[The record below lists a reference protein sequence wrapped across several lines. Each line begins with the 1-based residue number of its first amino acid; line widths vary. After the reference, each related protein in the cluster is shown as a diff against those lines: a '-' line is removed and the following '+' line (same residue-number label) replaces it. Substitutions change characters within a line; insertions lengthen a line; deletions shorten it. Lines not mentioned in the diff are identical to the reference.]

1 MAKIVLF
8 MFCALLWAHA
18 CAAFRP
24 NYGGNLSVPRRRD
37 EKPISTPAA
46 TTATFTFEIPFDE
59 HGSSFSEWIGVV
71 CLRPDQMTE
80 DECELQGDDWF
91 QCPNPDVSGILV
103 RVPTYLVN
111 LLLGIVVMYNPNE
124 SSDAVWTQLLTVY
137 ALLVSGAIAIATHG
151 ISRFHSGQT
160 VLLVMSPLSIA
171 LFVYAI
177 LGFLGRRHRLDN
189 ILSAE
194 RKNHLPRILV
204 VIFPLV
210 AFALM
215 IFTSIAPDNHFTKTS
230 PCDFLGDKGAGAA
243 IIYNFLFIPY
253 VGVAIVL
260 LTIVAILG
268 PTAAGGHPPSIAI
281 MIGSA
286 APVILVTI
294 SFVFAIIRTRKALS
308 EQLRQEKGQ
317 WKFWVLWNFLGR
329 RYPFLHFCGVFLIP
343 MIYWVIANEMR
354 LLGTPDNIFSLSFG
368 QVLASFVI
376 LPPLLQVLKMTPA
389 ASRWFRNLAV
399 IRLLTGRQRE
409 LVLPVGSRQQ
419 NDEIIEMASL
429 TTLEK

>member
-1 MAKIVLF
+1 MAKIILF
-8 MFCALLWAHA
+8 MLCALLWAHA

-24 NYGGNLSVPRRRD
+24 NHGGHSAVHRRD
-37 EKPISTPAA
+37 ENPTTAPAA
-46 TTATFTFEIPFDE
+46 TTANFTFKIPFDE
-59 HGSSFSEWIGVV
+59 HDSSLPDWIGVV

-80 DECELQGDDWF
+80 DECELEGVDWF

-111 LLLGIVVMYNPNE
+111 LLLGIIVMYNPEE
-124 SSDAVWTQLLTVY
+124 SSDAVWTQILTVY
-137 ALLVSGAIAIATHG
+137 SLLVSGVIAIGTHG

-160 VLLVMSPLSIA
+160 VFLVMSPLSIA

-177 LGFLGRRHRLDN
+177 LGSLGRGHRLDN
-189 ILSAE
+189 ILSGE

-215 IFTSIAPDNHFTKTS
+215 IFTSLANDNHFTKTS
-230 PCDFLGDKGAGAA
+230 PCDSLGDKGAGAA

-260 LTIVAILG
+260 LAIVGNLG
-268 PTAAGGHPPSIAI
+268 PTAAGDATSTAI
-281 MIGSA
+281 LIGSA
-286 APVILVTI
+286 APVILVAI
-294 SFVFAIIRTRKALS
+294 SFTCAVMRSRKALS
-308 EQLRQEKGQ
+308 GQLRLEEGQ

-368 QVLASFVI
+368 QVL
-376 LPPLLQVLKMTPA
+376 KMSPA
-389 ASRWFRNLAV
+389 ACRWFKNLAV

-409 LVLPVGSRQQ
+409 LVLPVDSQQ
-419 NDEIIEMASL
+419 QSVELASL
-429 TTLEK
+429 PTLEK